1 MRELLDRNAPF
12 VLPGRCPARNRK
24 RTRTKKRAGIA
35 VHSSR
40 YFRQNVLSYP
50 GFCWILELLASW
62 RSFRV
67 GFNRS
72 SIIYDAQL
80 SIINDDL
87 ARNDVFKRLEVVEH
101 DKSDFYL
108 ILRDILIALLP
119 VLLSNL
125 SYLDKVNISISCLL
139 LTTIF
144 PGMSLKKNPLLFSH
158 LTQSLHPRKQ
168 RRSNII
174 V

>member
-62 RSFRV
+62 
-67 GFNRS
+67 
-72 SIIYDAQL
+72 QL